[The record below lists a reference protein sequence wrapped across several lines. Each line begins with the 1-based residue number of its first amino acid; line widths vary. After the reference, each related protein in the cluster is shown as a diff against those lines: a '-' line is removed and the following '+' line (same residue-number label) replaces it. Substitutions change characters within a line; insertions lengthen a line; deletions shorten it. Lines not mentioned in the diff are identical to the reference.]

1 MAPAARPTAA
11 RLQAAALLPPV
22 RVLTLTRVRAASNNV
37 FRLAFVR
44 VCKPVNQTK
53 TKDLAM
59 KKIMIVV
66 AVLAMSV
73 AACGKKKDAAAPTPP
88 AADPAAPAGDGSA
101 APAGD
106 GSAAPEAAPA
116 M

>member
-1 MAPAARPTAA
+1 
-11 RLQAAALLPPV
+11 
-22 RVLTLTRVRAASNNV
+22 
-37 FRLAFVR
+37 
-44 VCKPVNQTK
+44 
-53 TKDLAM
+53 M

-73 AACGKKKDAAAPTPP
+73 AACGKKKDAAAPTPT